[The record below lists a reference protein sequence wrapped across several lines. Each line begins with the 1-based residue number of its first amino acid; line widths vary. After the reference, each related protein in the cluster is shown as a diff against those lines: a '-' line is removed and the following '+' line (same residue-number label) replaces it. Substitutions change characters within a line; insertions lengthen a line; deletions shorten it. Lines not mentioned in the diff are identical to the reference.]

1 MELSQ
6 AKKINRLLRARK
18 PFIKI
23 VREPVHNRKLKEP
36 SQYSMITINL
46 RSFQNLAKPK
56 NCCIQMF
63 TSLAVQETI
72 ADTNVA
78 LPKQGNVLESLK
90 QKHNILILT
99 HQCFLVV

>member
-1 MELSQ
+1 
-6 AKKINRLLRARK
+6 
-18 PFIKI
+18 
-23 VREPVHNRKLKEP
+23 
-36 SQYSMITINL
+36 
-46 RSFQNLAKPK
+46 
-56 NCCIQMF
+56 MF